1 MKRNKV
7 KLFDN
12 GEIEFYIDEQN
23 KDNIMEF
30 LKETGVEKLGII
42 FLRIK
47 ERTAAKDVYS
57 SENYDASIKN
67 ITAIKLKGKKF
78 NNARIYCKDYD
89 ENKTR
94 IIILSELLPSKKQTK
109 LTQETRNLISKVN
122 DYDY

>member
-1 MKRNKV
+1 M
-7 KLFDN
+7 
-12 GEIEFYIDEQN
+12 
-23 KDNIMEF
+23 
-30 LKETGVEKLGII
+30 GII